1 MPLLHVSHAVVLA
14 ALQGF
19 AEALPLSRSGHAA
32 AAQLWLEPG
41 SGAAQLAPAL
51 DLGVAIALTVAS
63 RARLAT
69 ALGEGVR
76 AIARPALFR
85 SSPGARDAVRVT
97 LGVLVSLLVEHAIA
111 PQVDLFRASPSAAG
125 IGLLV
130 TGVALA
136 STQLAPHLEDLGDD
150 DAQGPAAAG
159 EAPSATAM
167 MLVGAA
173 HGLAIFPGASRVGA
187 ALVLLLWLGT
197 RPARAVDLALL
208 VTIPSLLGSAI
219 EGAASAAGEASALAP
234 ETPALLLGALFAFA
248 AASLGVMA
256 LRALLAR
263 RGLAVLA
270 LWIVPLGLAM
280 MAYSRALPHPT

>member
-1 MPLLHVSHAVVLA
+1 MPLLHASHAVVLA

-19 AEALPLSRSGHAA
+19 TEALPLSRSGHTAA
-32 AAQLWLEPG
+32 AHLWLDPG
-41 SGAAQLAPAL
+41 SGVASLAPAL
-51 DLGVAIALTVAS
+51 DLGVALALAVAS
-63 RARLAT
+63 RARLTT
-69 ALGEGVR
+69 ALSEGVR

-111 PQVDLFRASPSAAG
+111 PRVALFHSSPSAAG

-130 TGVALA
+130 TGIALA
-136 STQLAPHLEDLGDD
+136 STGLAPHLKDLGDE
-150 DAQGPAAAG
+150 DATSPGPAG

-187 ALVLLLWLGT
+187 ALVLLLWLGA
-197 RPARAVDLALL
+197 RPSRAVDLTLL
-208 VTIPSLLGSAI
+208 VTIPSLLGAAI

-248 AASLGVMA
+248 AASLGAMA

-280 MAYSRALPHPT
+280 LAYGRALPYPT